1 MKLQNAVKLLKE
13 FGEVKEHECGAS
25 VEIGT
30 KTYGALTNCGEDA
43 VLYLFEETKDERG
56 GIYFSLISSLK
67 QMRERLQELQ
77 RAA

>member
-13 FGEVKEHECGAS
+13 FGEVKEHECGAD
-25 VEIGT
+25 T
-30 KTYGALTNCGEDA
+30 

-56 GIYFSLISSLK
+56 GIYFSLIGSLK
-67 QMRERLQELQ
+67 QMRERLQDLQ

>member
-13 FGEVKEHECGAS
+13 FGGVKEHECGAS

-30 KTYGALTNCGEDA
+30 KTYGALTNCGADT
-43 VLYLFEETKDERG
+43 VLYLFEETKDEHG
-56 GIYFSLISSLK
+56 GIYFGLIGSLK

>member
-13 FGEVKEHECGAS
+13 VGGVKAHECGAS

-30 KTYGALTNCGEDA
+30 KTYGALTNCGADT
-43 VLYLFEETKDERG
+43 VLYLFEETKDEHG
-56 GIYFSLISSLK
+56 GIYFSLIGSLK